1 MVSEEIDMKDRIL
14 RALKRAQYAAIGAA
28 VGAFLGGLISRSTA
42 STGAASGALVGALV
56 GEKRYD
62 VDSLLSGVKEDVTG
76 DGEEDDEPGRLA
88 QLRESATEADD

>member
-1 MVSEEIDMKDRIL
+1 MKDRLL

-56 GEKRYD
+56 GEKRHD
-62 VDSLLSGVKEDVTG
+62 VDSLLSGVKEDVKGGKDG
-76 DGEEDDEPGRLA
+76 DHKSGRLA
-88 QLRESATEADD
+88 KLRKSAAEADD